1 MSTSSWN
8 ESIARSR
15 SHQATSLHPTA
26 LVWRALRIMGS
37 LKITVTMFALGM
49 VILLFG
55 TLAQDEETLVD
66 VKNHY
71 FNSWVANIPLDV
83 LLPVTIFPHEQR
95 IPFVIPIPG
104 GATVGLVLLINLI
117 AAKLT
122 RFSMNAK
129 GGKLVAGLFFCT
141 LGAILMGLI
150 VLGAHRGDGLQ
161 GEPPFSYDFLWILCK
176 STVWIFTVAA
186 LVLALRWPA
195 KTTLVYAL
203 TWVLFSIL
211 LLLSVFLLWT
221 GDQYRIPDPGLRIT
235 WQLTKSLIV
244 GLLLL
249 IGLVFLFGKR
259 GGNVLI
265 HFGVGLL
272 MLGQFIFGDQQ
283 VEERITLHEGES
295 TRIAYQLD
303 TVELAFF
310 ESQ

>member
-1 MSTSSWN
+1 MNHLLAMTFSGFYAN
-8 ESIARSR
+8 
-15 SHQATSLHPTA
+15 PPF
-26 LVWRALRIMGS
+26 GS
-37 LKITVTMFALGM
+37 LLSRT
-49 VILLFG
+49 
-55 TLAQDEETLVD
+55 
-66 VKNHY
+66 
-71 FNSWVANIPLDV
+71 
-83 LLPVTIFPHEQR
+83 
-95 IPFVIPIPG
+95 
-104 GATVGLVLLINLI
+104 
-117 AAKLT
+117 
-122 RFSMNAK
+122 
-129 GGKLVAGLFFCT
+129 
-141 LGAILMGLI
+141 
-150 VLGAHRGDGLQ
+150 
-161 GEPPFSYDFLWILCK
+161 
-176 STVWIFTVAA
+176 

-310 ESQ
+310 ESASEDEDRVIGIDSPILERSARTSKYIEDPALPVDVLVNSWMANHEIEQARGIILQPLE